1 MSKVLYRAISE
12 VRSNTESRTITG
24 YAIVFESWSRDL
36 GGFYEI
42 IRKGAIT
49 QELINRSDVIMNVN
63 HDNDKMV
70 ARSVNGEG
78 TLKLTLDD
86 IGLRFEFDAPPTP
99 LGEELLFNIRSG
111 NLFECSF
118 AFSLSGSE
126 TCERWTK
133 DENMLRREILEIDGI
148 YDCSIVT
155 VAAYGAT
162 SCHTRGLETEI
173 INTQDILRNMD
184 NKEKLNQLEEE
195 IKKLKA
201 EIEAEE
207 KPAEDPVEEPI
218 EEKEAP
224 GDCKKPDEEKIEEKE
239 APCDGKKP
247 DEEKIE
253 EKEASGGCNKPD
265 DPRKDEEDQEERNNL
280 NKNKNTSIRKME
292 KKFSLVKELRNAME
306 TGKSVNL
313 NEIAK
318 RAYTVT
324 DEGVD
329 VVETDIYDIL
339 EPLRAKNVLV
349 AAGAKFITNLQGN
362 VQVPVMSATQ
372 VGWKGETAAADDGS
386 GAFTSVTLSPKRLT
400 GKFPVSLELL
410 AQDTLGVENMIRQD
424 IVNAINEKLEATIL
438 GAGAGD
444 LNTPA
449 GLFHGYADTNV
460 IADFGDIADL
470 EAKVEEKN
478 VYGNCKYIVS
488 PKAKAKLRSTIK
500 GTAGVGMIMENG
512 AIDGTEALATSNVPA
527 GKMLYGD
534 FSNLVIGQW
543 DSVILDVVRDT
554 ESLANGCVTIVCNA
568 YFDAK
573 VAREGA
579 IVAANVQ

>member
-1 MSKVLYRAISE
+1 MIEYRSFRIEARE
-12 VRSNTESRTITG
+12 QGSRTVSG
-24 YAIVFESWSRDL
+24 YGSVFNSQSEDL
-36 GGFYEI
+36 GFIETI
-42 IRKGAIT
+42 DPNAIT
-49 QELINRSDVIMNVN
+49 EETIKRSDVFATLN
-63 HDNDKMV
+63 HDMDKIL
-70 ARSVNGEG
+70 ARCKYGSGSLE
-78 TLKLTLDD
+78 LKCDD
-86 IGLRFEFDAPPTP
+86 KGLYYRFDAPNTD
-99 LGEELLFNIRSG
+99 LGDELLEYLNRGEIDSS
-111 NLFECSF
+111 SF
-118 AFSLSGSE
+118 AF
-126 TCERWTK
+126 TVKR
-133 DENMLRREILEIDGI
+133 DEWKNGADGKHYRRILEIDQI
-148 YDCSIVT
+148 FDISPVFC
-155 VAAYGAT
+155 AAYPEAICQKRNKP
-162 SCHTRGLETEI
+162 SDYADKINKLEKR
-173 INTQDILRNMD
+173 DMD

-201 EIEAEE
+201 EMEAEE
-207 KPAEDPVEEPI
+207 KPAEEPVEEPM
-218 EEKEAP
+218 EGKEAP
-224 GDCKKPDEEKIEEKE
+224 IEDKKPDEEKIEEKE
-239 APCDGKKP
+239 A
-247 DEEKIE
+247 
-253 EKEASGGCNKPD
+253 AGCFDKPD
-265 DPRKDEEDQEERNNL
+265 DPKDEEDPEERNNL

-349 AAGAKFITNLQGN
+349 SAGAKFITNLQGN

-372 VGWKGETAAADDGS
+372 VGWKGEIAAADDGS
-386 GAFTSVTLSPKRLT
+386 GAFTNVTLTPKRLT

-512 AIDGTEALATSNVPA
+512 AIDGTEALATSNVPT

-554 ESLANGCVTIVCNA
+554 DSLANGCVTIVVNA

>member
-1 MSKVLYRAISE
+1 MIEYRSFRIEARE
-12 VRSNTESRTITG
+12 QGSRTVSG
-24 YAIVFESWSRDL
+24 YGSVFNSQSEDL
-36 GGFYEI
+36 GFIETI
-42 IRKGAIT
+42 DPNAIT
-49 QELINRSDVIMNVN
+49 DETIKRSDVFATLN
-63 HDNDKMV
+63 HDMDKIL
-70 ARSVNGEG
+70 ARCKYGSGSLE
-78 TLKLTLDD
+78 LKCDD
-86 IGLRFEFDAPPTP
+86 KGLYYRFDAPNTD
-99 LGEELLFNIRSG
+99 LGDELLEYLNRGEIDSS
-111 NLFECSF
+111 SF
-118 AFSLSGSE
+118 AF
-126 TCERWTK
+126 TVKR
-133 DENMLRREILEIDGI
+133 DEWKNGDDGKHYRRILEIDQI
-148 YDCSIVT
+148 FDISPVFC
-155 VAAYGAT
+155 AAYPEAICQKRNKP
-162 SCHTRGLETEI
+162 SDYADK
-173 INTQDILRNMD
+173 INTLEKRDMD

-201 EIEAEE
+201 EMEAEE
-207 KPAEDPVEEPI
+207 KPAEEPVEEPI
-218 EEKEAP
+218 EGKEAP
-224 GDCKKPDEEKIEEKE
+224 IEDKKPVEEPIDGKEAPIEDKKPDEEKIEEKE
-239 APCDGKKP
+239 APCGGDKP
-247 DEEKIE
+247 DE
-253 EKEASGGCNKPD
+253 KEP
-265 DPRKDEEDQEERNNL
+265 EERNNL

-372 VGWKGETAAADDGS
+372 VGWKGEIAAAADGS

-410 AQDTLGVENMIRQD
+410 AQDTIGVENMIRQD

-449 GLFHGYADTNV
+449 GLFNGYADANAIV
-460 IADFGDIADL
+460 DFGDIADL

-500 GTAGVGMIMENG
+500 GTANVGMIMENG

>member
-1 MSKVLYRAISE
+1 MIEYRSFRIE
-12 VRSNTESRTITG
+12 TREQGSRTVSG
-24 YAIVFESWSRDL
+24 YGSVFNSQSEDL
-36 GGFYEI
+36 GFIETI
-42 IRKGAIT
+42 DPNAIT
-49 QELINRSDVIMNVN
+49 EETIKRSDVFATLN
-63 HDNDKMV
+63 HDMDKIL
-70 ARSVNGEG
+70 ARCKYGSGSLE
-78 TLKLTLDD
+78 LKCDD
-86 IGLRFEFDAPPTP
+86 KGLYYRFDAPNTD
-99 LGEELLFNIRSG
+99 LGDELLEYLTRGEIDSS
-111 NLFECSF
+111 SF
-118 AFSLSGSE
+118 AF
-126 TCERWTK
+126 TVKR
-133 DENMLRREILEIDGI
+133 DEWKNGDDGKHYRRILEIDQI
-148 YDCSIVT
+148 FDISPVFC
-155 VAAYGAT
+155 AAYPEAICQKRNKP
-162 SCHTRGLETEI
+162 SDYADK
-173 INTQDILRNMD
+173 INTLEKRDMD

-201 EIEAEE
+201 EMEAEE
-207 KPAEDPVEEPI
+207 KPAEEPVEEPMEGKEAPGDYKKPDEEKI

-239 APCDGKKP
+239 A
-247 DEEKIE
+247 
-253 EKEASGGCNKPD
+253 AGGCDKPD
-265 DPRKDEEDQEERNNL
+265 DPIKDEEDPEERNNL

-372 VGWKGETAAADDGS
+372 VGWKGEIAAADDGS

-512 AIDGTEALATSNVPA
+512 AIDGTEALATSNVPT

-554 ESLANGCVTIVCNA
+554 DSLANGCVTIVVNA

>member
-1 MSKVLYRAISE
+1 MIEYRSFRIEARE
-12 VRSNTESRTITG
+12 NGSRTVSG
-24 YAIVFESWSRDL
+24 YGSVFNSQSEDL
-36 GGFYEI
+36 GFIETI
-42 IRKGAIT
+42 DPNAIT
-49 QELINRSDVIMNVN
+49 EETIKRSDVFATLN
-63 HDNDKMV
+63 HDMDKIL
-70 ARSVNGEG
+70 ARCKYGSGSLE
-78 TLKLTLDD
+78 LKCDD
-86 IGLRFEFDAPPTP
+86 KGLYYRFDAPNTD
-99 LGEELLFNIRSG
+99 LGDELLEYLNRGEIDSS
-111 NLFECSF
+111 SF
-118 AFSLSGSE
+118 AF
-126 TCERWTK
+126 TVKR
-133 DENMLRREILEIDGI
+133 DEWKNGDDGKHYRRILEIDQLFDI
-148 YDCSIVT
+148 SPVFCS
-155 VAAYGAT
+155 AYPEAICQKRNKP
-162 SCHTRGLETEI
+162 SDYADKINKLEKR
-173 INTQDILRNMD
+173 DMD

-201 EIEAEE
+201 EMEAEE
-207 KPAEDPVEEPI
+207 KPAEEPVEEPM
-218 EEKEAP
+218 EGKEAP
-224 GDCKKPDEEKIEEKE
+224 GDYKKPDEEKIEEKE
-239 APCDGKKP
+239 AAGVCD
-247 DEEKIE
+247 
-253 EKEASGGCNKPD
+253 KPD
-265 DPRKDEEDQEERNNL
+265 DPIKDEEDPEERNNL

-372 VGWKGETAAADDGS
+372 VGWKGEIAAADDGS
-386 GAFTSVTLSPKRLT
+386 GAFTNVTLTPKRLT

-512 AIDGTEALATSNVPA
+512 AIDGTEALATSNVPT

>member
-12 VRSNTESRTITG
+12 LRSNTESRTITG

-86 IGLRFEFDAPPTP
+86 TGLRFEFDAPPTP

-133 DENMLRREILEIDGI
+133 DENMLRREILEIGGI

-195 IKKLKA
+195 IKKLRA
-201 EIEAEE
+201 EMEAEEE
-207 KPAEDPVEEPI
+207 KPAEEPVEEPTEEI
-218 EEKEAP
+218 PAEEEVKEEPVEEKPEEVEEKEETP
-224 GDCKKPDEEKIEEKE
+224 EEEEL
-239 APCDGKKP
+239 P
-247 DEEKIE
+247 EE
-253 EKEASGGCNKPD
+253 
-265 DPRKDEEDQEERNNL
+265 EERNKSNI
-280 NKNKNTSIRKME
+280 NTSTSRKME
-292 KKFSLVKELRNAME
+292 KRFSLVKEIRNAMDKG
-306 TGKSVNL
+306 TQINL
-313 NEIAK
+313 AELNK
-318 RAYTVT
+318 RAYTVA
-324 DEGVD
+324 DNGEA
-329 VVETDIYDIL
+329 VVETDIFDIMKPLYD
-339 EPLRAKNVLV
+339 RNVLV
-349 AAGAKFITNLQGN
+349 NAGAKYMTGLVGD
-362 VQVPVMSATQ
+362 VQVPVMTGVAAT
-372 VGWKGETAAADDGS
+372 WEGETAETAEKNGS
-386 GAFTSVTLSPKRLT
+386 FAQVKLSPKRLSVRV
-400 GKFPVSLELL
+400 PVSLQLL
-410 AQDTLGVENMIRQD
+410 NQDGVGVENAIRED
-424 IVNAINEKLEATIL
+424 IINAVNQKLEATIL

-444 LNTPA
+444 ANQPA
-449 GLFHGYADTNV
+449 GLFNGASKNA

-470 EAKVEEKN
+470 EATVEAAKID
-478 VYGNCKYIVS
+478 GNCKYIVS
-488 PKAKAKLRSTIK
+488 PKAKAALRATIK
-500 GTAGVGMIMENG
+500 GTNATGMVFENN
-512 AIDGTEALATSNVPA
+512 AIDGVEALSTGHVAA
-527 GKMLYGD
+527 GDLVYGD
-534 FSNLVIGQW
+534 FSQLLIGAW
-543 DSVILDVVRDT
+543 GDVTLDVVRD
-554 ESLANGCVTIVCNA
+554 SAYLSKGQVCIIVNA

-573 VAREGA
+573 PARKEAFAFGTVNA
-579 IVAANVQ
+579 

>member
-1 MSKVLYRAISE
+1 MIEYRSFRIEARESG
-12 VRSNTESRTITG
+12 SRTVSG
-24 YAIVFESWSRDL
+24 YGSVFNSQSEDL
-36 GGFYEI
+36 GFIETI
-42 IRKGAIT
+42 DPNAIT
-49 QELINRSDVIMNVN
+49 DETIKRSDVFATLN
-63 HDNDKMV
+63 HDMDKIL
-70 ARSVNGEG
+70 ARCKYGSGSLE
-78 TLKLTLDD
+78 LKCDD
-86 IGLRFEFDAPPTP
+86 KGLYYRFDAPNTD
-99 LGEELLFNIRSG
+99 LGDELLEYLNRGEIDSS
-111 NLFECSF
+111 SF
-118 AFSLSGSE
+118 AF
-126 TCERWTK
+126 TVKR
-133 DENMLRREILEIDGI
+133 DEWKNGDDGKHYRRILEIDQI
-148 YDCSIVT
+148 FDVSPVFCP
-155 VAAYGAT
+155 AYLEA
-162 SCHTRGLETEI
+162 SCQKRNKPSDYADKINKLEKR
-173 INTQDILRNMD
+173 DMD

-201 EIEAEE
+201 EMEAEE
-207 KPAEDPVEEPI
+207 KPAEDPVEEPMEGKEAPSDYKKPDEEKI

-239 APCDGKKP
+239 AP
-247 DEEKIE
+247 
-253 EKEASGGCNKPD
+253 GCYDKPD
-265 DPRKDEEDQEERNNL
+265 DPRKDEEDPEERNNL

-372 VGWKGETAAADDGS
+372 VGWKGEIAAADDGS

-449 GLFHGYADTNV
+449 GLFNGYADTNV

-512 AIDGTEALATSNVPA
+512 AIDGTEALATSNVPT

-554 ESLANGCVTIVCNA
+554 DSLANGCVTIVVNA

>member
-1 MSKVLYRAISE
+1 MIEYRSFRIEARESG
-12 VRSNTESRTITG
+12 SRTVSG
-24 YAIVFESWSRDL
+24 YGSVFNSQSEDL
-36 GGFYEI
+36 GFIETI
-42 IRKGAIT
+42 DPNAIT
-49 QELINRSDVIMNVN
+49 EETIKRSDVFATLN
-63 HDNDKMV
+63 HDMDKIL
-70 ARSVNGEG
+70 ARCKYGSGSLE
-78 TLKLTLDD
+78 LKCDD
-86 IGLRFEFDAPPTP
+86 KGLYYRFDAPNTD
-99 LGEELLFNIRSG
+99 LGDELLEYLNRGEIDSS
-111 NLFECSF
+111 SF
-118 AFSLSGSE
+118 AF
-126 TCERWTK
+126 TVKR
-133 DENMLRREILEIDGI
+133 DEWKNGDDGKHYRRILEIDQI
-148 YDCSIVT
+148 FDISPVFCP
-155 VAAYGAT
+155 AYPEAICQKRNKP
-162 SCHTRGLETEI
+162 SDYADK
-173 INTQDILRNMD
+173 INTLEKRDMD

-201 EIEAEE
+201 EMEAEE

-224 GDCKKPDEEKIEEKE
+224 IEDKKPDEEKIEEKE
-239 APCDGKKP
+239 APIEDKKP
-247 DEEKIE
+247 DEEQIE
-253 EKEASGGCNKPD
+253 EKEAPCGGDKPD
-265 DPRKDEEDQEERNNL
+265 EKEPEERNNL

-449 GLFHGYADTNV
+449 GLFKGYADTTV

-470 EAKVEEKN
+470 EATVEEKN

-500 GTAGVGMIMENG
+500 GTAGVGMILENG

-554 ESLANGCVTIVCNA
+554 ESLANGCVTIVVNC

-579 IVAANVQ
+579 IVPANVQ

>member
-1 MSKVLYRAISE
+1 MIEYRSFRIEARESG
-12 VRSNTESRTITG
+12 SRTVSG
-24 YAIVFESWSRDL
+24 YGSVFNSQSEDL
-36 GGFYEI
+36 GFIETI
-42 IRKGAIT
+42 DPNAIT
-49 QELINRSDVIMNVN
+49 EETIKRSDVFATLN
-63 HDNDKMV
+63 HDMDKIL
-70 ARSVNGEG
+70 ARCKYGSGSLE
-78 TLKLTLDD
+78 LKCDD
-86 IGLRFEFDAPPTP
+86 KGLYYRFDAPNTD
-99 LGEELLFNIRSG
+99 LGDELLEYLNRGEIDSS
-111 NLFECSF
+111 SF
-118 AFSLSGSE
+118 AFTVKRDE
-126 TCERWTK
+126 WTNGDDGK
-133 DENMLRREILEIDGI
+133 HYRRILEIDQVFDI
-148 YDCSIVT
+148 SPVFC
-155 VAAYGAT
+155 AAYPEAICQKRNKP
-162 SCHTRGLETEI
+162 SDYADKINKLEKR
-173 INTQDILRNMD
+173 DMD

-201 EIEAEE
+201 EMEAEE
-207 KPAEDPVEEPI
+207 KPAEEPVEEPM
-218 EEKEAP
+218 EGKEAP
-224 GDCKKPDEEKIEEKE
+224 GDYK
-239 APCDGKKP
+239 
-247 DEEKIE
+247 
-253 EKEASGGCNKPD
+253 KPD
-265 DPRKDEEDQEERNNL
+265 DPTKDDEEPEERNNL

-478 VYGNCKYIVS
+478 AYGNCKYIVS

-512 AIDGTEALATSNVPA
+512 AIDGTEALATSNVPT

-579 IVAANVQ
+579 IVAASVQ

>member
-1 MSKVLYRAISE
+1 MIEYRSFRIEARE
-12 VRSNTESRTITG
+12 NGSRTVSG
-24 YAIVFESWSRDL
+24 YGSVFNSQSEDL
-36 GGFYEI
+36 GFIETI
-42 IRKGAIT
+42 DPNAIT
-49 QELINRSDVIMNVN
+49 EETIKRSDVFATLN
-63 HDNDKMV
+63 HDMDKIL
-70 ARSVNGEG
+70 ARCKYGSGSLE
-78 TLKLTLDD
+78 LKCDD
-86 IGLRFEFDAPPTP
+86 KGLYYRFDAPNTD
-99 LGEELLFNIRSG
+99 LGDELLEHLNRGEIDSS
-111 NLFECSF
+111 SF
-118 AFSLSGSE
+118 AF
-126 TCERWTK
+126 TVKR
-133 DENMLRREILEIDGI
+133 DEWSKGDDGKHYRRILEIDQLFDVSPV
-148 YDCSIVT
+148 YCS
-155 VAAYGAT
+155 AYPEAICQKRNKP
-162 SCHTRGLETEI
+162 SDYADKINKLEKR
-173 INTQDILRNMD
+173 DMD

-201 EIEAEE
+201 EMEAEE
-207 KPAEDPVEEPI
+207 KPAEEPVEDQMEGKEAQGDYKKPDEEKI

-224 GDCKKPDEEKIEEKE
+224 GECKKPDEEKIEEKE
-239 APCDGKKP
+239 AP
-247 DEEKIE
+247 
-253 EKEASGGCNKPD
+253 GCYDKPD
-265 DPRKDEEDQEERNNL
+265 DPRKDEEDPEERNNQ

-372 VGWKGETAAADDGS
+372 VGWKGEIAAADDGS
-386 GAFTSVTLSPKRLT
+386 GAFTNVTLTPKRLT

-449 GLFHGYADTNV
+449 GLFNGYADTNV

-554 ESLANGCVTIVCNA
+554 DSLANGCVTIVVNA

>member
-1 MSKVLYRAISE
+1 MIEYRSFRIEARE
-12 VRSNTESRTITG
+12 NGSRTVSG
-24 YAIVFESWSRDL
+24 YGSVFNSQSEDL
-36 GGFYEI
+36 GFIETI
-42 IRKGAIT
+42 DPNAIT
-49 QELINRSDVIMNVN
+49 DETIKRSDVFATLN
-63 HDNDKMV
+63 HDMDKIL
-70 ARSVNGEG
+70 ARCKYGSGSLE
-78 TLKLTLDD
+78 LKCDD
-86 IGLRFEFDAPPTP
+86 KGLYYRFDAPNTD
-99 LGEELLFNIRSG
+99 LGDELLEYLNRGEIDSS
-111 NLFECSF
+111 SF
-118 AFSLSGSE
+118 AFTVKRDE
-126 TCERWTK
+126 WTK
-133 DENMLRREILEIDGI
+133 GDDGKTHRRILEIDQVFDI
-148 YDCSIVT
+148 SPVFC
-155 VAAYGAT
+155 AAYPEAICQKRNKP
-162 SCHTRGLETEI
+162 SDYADKINKLEKR
-173 INTQDILRNMD
+173 DMD

-201 EIEAEE
+201 EMEAEE
-207 KPAEDPVEEPI
+207 KPAEEPVEEPMEGKEAPGDYKKPDEEKI

-239 APCDGKKP
+239 AP
-247 DEEKIE
+247 
-253 EKEASGGCNKPD
+253 GCYDKPD
-265 DPRKDEEDQEERNNL
+265 DPRKDEEDPEERNNL

-372 VGWKGETAAADDGS
+372 VGWKGEIAAADDGS
-386 GAFTSVTLSPKRLT
+386 GAFTNVTLTPKRLT

-554 ESLANGCVTIVCNA
+554 ESLANGCVTIVVNA

>member
-1 MSKVLYRAISE
+1 MIEYRSFRIEARE
-12 VRSNTESRTITG
+12 NGSRTVSG
-24 YAIVFESWSRDL
+24 YGSVFNSQSEDL
-36 GGFYEI
+36 GFIETI
-42 IRKGAIT
+42 DPNAIT
-49 QELINRSDVIMNVN
+49 DETIKRSDVFATLN
-63 HDNDKMV
+63 HDMDKIL
-70 ARSVNGEG
+70 ARCKYGSGSLE
-78 TLKLTLDD
+78 LKCDD
-86 IGLRFEFDAPPTP
+86 KGLYYRFDAPNTD
-99 LGEELLFNIRSG
+99 LGDELLEYLNRGEIDSS
-111 NLFECSF
+111 SF
-118 AFSLSGSE
+118 AFTVKRDE
-126 TCERWTK
+126 WTK
-133 DENMLRREILEIDGI
+133 GDDGKTYRRILEIDQVFDI
-148 YDCSIVT
+148 SPVFCP
-155 VAAYGAT
+155 AYPEAICQKRNKP
-162 SCHTRGLETEI
+162 SDYADKINKLEKR
-173 INTQDILRNMD
+173 DMD

-201 EIEAEE
+201 EMEAEE
-207 KPAEDPVEEPI
+207 KPAEEPVEEPMEGKEAPGDYKKPDEEKI

-224 GDCKKPDEEKIEEKE
+224 GECKKPDEEKIEEKE
-239 APCDGKKP
+239 AP
-247 DEEKIE
+247 
-253 EKEASGGCNKPD
+253 GCYDKPD
-265 DPRKDEEDQEERNNL
+265 DPRKDEEDPEERNNL

-372 VGWKGETAAADDGS
+372 VGWKGEIAAADDGS

>member
-1 MSKVLYRAISE
+1 MIEYRSFRIEARE
-12 VRSNTESRTITG
+12 QGSRTVSG
-24 YAIVFESWSRDL
+24 YGSVFNSQSEDL
-36 GGFYEI
+36 GFIETI
-42 IRKGAIT
+42 DPNAIT
-49 QELINRSDVIMNVN
+49 EETIKRSDVFATLN
-63 HDNDKMV
+63 HDMDKIL
-70 ARSVNGEG
+70 ARCKYGSGSLE
-78 TLKLTLDD
+78 LKCDD
-86 IGLRFEFDAPPTP
+86 KGLYYRFDAPNTD
-99 LGEELLFNIRSG
+99 LGDELLEYLNRGEIDSS
-111 NLFECSF
+111 SF
-118 AFSLSGSE
+118 AF
-126 TCERWTK
+126 TVKR
-133 DENMLRREILEIDGI
+133 DEWKNGDDGKHYRRILEIDQI
-148 YDCSIVT
+148 FDISPVFCS
-155 VAAYGAT
+155 AYPEAICQKRNKP
-162 SCHTRGLETEI
+162 SDYADK
-173 INTQDILRNMD
+173 INTLEKRDMD

-201 EIEAEE
+201 EMEAEE
-207 KPAEDPVEEPI
+207 KPAEDPVEEPM
-218 EEKEAP
+218 EGKEAP
-224 GDCKKPDEEKIEEKE
+224 GDYKKPVEEPMEGKEAPGDYNKPDEEKIQEKE
-239 APCDGKKP
+239 A
-247 DEEKIE
+247 
-253 EKEASGGCNKPD
+253 AGGCDKPD
-265 DPRKDEEDQEERNNL
+265 DPKDEEDPEERNNL

-372 VGWKGETAAADDGS
+372 VGWKGEIAAADDGS

-512 AIDGTEALATSNVPA
+512 AIDGTEALATSNVPT

>member
-1 MSKVLYRAISE
+1 MIEYRSFRIEARE
-12 VRSNTESRTITG
+12 NGSRTVSG
-24 YAIVFESWSRDL
+24 YGSVFNSQSEDL
-36 GGFYEI
+36 GFIETI
-42 IRKGAIT
+42 DPNAIT
-49 QELINRSDVIMNVN
+49 EETIKRSDVFATLN
-63 HDNDKMV
+63 HDMDKIL
-70 ARSVNGEG
+70 ARCKYGSGSLE
-78 TLKLTLDD
+78 LKCDD
-86 IGLRFEFDAPPTP
+86 KGLYYRFDAPNTD
-99 LGEELLFNIRSG
+99 LGDELLEYLNRGEIDSS
-111 NLFECSF
+111 SF
-118 AFSLSGSE
+118 AF
-126 TCERWTK
+126 TVKR
-133 DENMLRREILEIDGI
+133 DEWKNGDDGKHYRRILEIDQI
-148 YDCSIVT
+148 FDISPVFCP
-155 VAAYGAT
+155 AYPEAICQKRNKP
-162 SCHTRGLETEI
+162 SDYADK
-173 INTQDILRNMD
+173 INTLEKRDMD

-201 EIEAEE
+201 DMEAEE

-224 GDCKKPDEEKIEEKE
+224 GECKKPDEEKIEEKE
-239 APCDGKKP
+239 APCGGDKP
-247 DEEKIE
+247 DE
-253 EKEASGGCNKPD
+253 D
-265 DPRKDEEDQEERNNL
+265 DPEERNNL

-449 GLFHGYADTNV
+449 GLFNGYADTNV

-512 AIDGTEALATSNVPA
+512 AIDGTEALATSNVPT

>member
-1 MSKVLYRAISE
+1 MIEYRSFRIEARE
-12 VRSNTESRTITG
+12 QGSRTVSG
-24 YAIVFESWSRDL
+24 YGSVFNSQSEDL
-36 GGFYEI
+36 GFIETI
-42 IRKGAIT
+42 DPNAIT
-49 QELINRSDVIMNVN
+49 DETIKRSDVFATLN
-63 HDNDKMV
+63 HDMDKIL
-70 ARSVNGEG
+70 ARCKYGSGSLE
-78 TLKLTLDD
+78 LKCDD
-86 IGLRFEFDAPPTP
+86 KGLYYRFDAPNTD
-99 LGEELLFNIRSG
+99 LGDELLEYLNRGEIDSS
-111 NLFECSF
+111 SF
-118 AFSLSGSE
+118 AF
-126 TCERWTK
+126 TVKR
-133 DENMLRREILEIDGI
+133 DEWKNGDDGKHYRRILEIDQI
-148 YDCSIVT
+148 FDISPVFC
-155 VAAYGAT
+155 AAYPEAICQKRNKP
-162 SCHTRGLETEI
+162 SDYADK
-173 INTQDILRNMD
+173 INTLEKRDMD

-201 EIEAEE
+201 EMEAEE
-207 KPAEDPVEEPI
+207 KPAEEPVEEPI
-218 EEKEAP
+218 EGKEAP
-224 GDCKKPDEEKIEEKE
+224 IEDKKPVEEPIEGKEAPIEDKKPDEEKIEEKE
-239 APCDGKKP
+239 APCGGDKP
-247 DEEKIE
+247 DE
-253 EKEASGGCNKPD
+253 KEP
-265 DPRKDEEDQEERNNL
+265 EERNNL

-372 VGWKGETAAADDGS
+372 VGWKGEIAAAADGS

-444 LNTPA
+444 TNTPA
-449 GLFHGYADTNV
+449 GLFNGYADTNV

-500 GTAGVGMIMENG
+500 GTANVGMIMENG

-554 ESLANGCVTIVCNA
+554 ESLANGCVTIVVNA

-579 IVAANVQ
+579 IVAAHV

>member
-1 MSKVLYRAISE
+1 MIEYRSFRIEARESG
-12 VRSNTESRTITG
+12 SRTVSG
-24 YAIVFESWSRDL
+24 YGSVFNSQSEDL
-36 GGFYEI
+36 GFIETI
-42 IRKGAIT
+42 DPNAIT
-49 QELINRSDVIMNVN
+49 EETIKRSDVFATLN
-63 HDNDKMV
+63 HDMDKIL
-70 ARSVNGEG
+70 ARCKYGSGSLE
-78 TLKLTLDD
+78 LKCDD
-86 IGLRFEFDAPPTP
+86 KGLYYRFDAPNTD
-99 LGEELLFNIRSG
+99 LGDELLEYLNRGEIDSS
-111 NLFECSF
+111 SF
-118 AFSLSGSE
+118 AFTVKRDE
-126 TCERWTK
+126 WTTGDDGK
-133 DENMLRREILEIDGI
+133 TYRRILEIDQVFDI
-148 YDCSIVT
+148 SPVFC
-155 VAAYGAT
+155 AAYPEAICQKRNKP
-162 SCHTRGLETEI
+162 SDYADK
-173 INTQDILRNMD
+173 INTLEKRDMD

-201 EIEAEE
+201 EMEAEE
-207 KPAEDPVEEPI
+207 KPAEEPVEEPMEGKETPGDYKKPDEEKI

-239 APCDGKKP
+239 A
-247 DEEKIE
+247 
-253 EKEASGGCNKPD
+253 AGGCDKPD
-265 DPRKDEEDQEERNNL
+265 DPKDEEDPEERNNL

-372 VGWKGETAAADDGS
+372 VGWKGEIAAADDGS

-449 GLFHGYADTNV
+449 GLFHGYADTNA
-460 IADFGDIADL
+460 IADFGDIAEL

-512 AIDGTEALATSNVPA
+512 AVDGTEALATSNVPT

-579 IVAANVQ
+579 IVAANV

>member
-1 MSKVLYRAISE
+1 MIEYRSFRIE
-12 VRSNTESRTITG
+12 TREQGSRTVSG
-24 YAIVFESWSRDL
+24 YGSVFNSQSEDL
-36 GGFYEI
+36 GFIETI
-42 IRKGAIT
+42 DPNAIT
-49 QELINRSDVIMNVN
+49 EETIKRSDVFATLN
-63 HDNDKMV
+63 HDMDKIL
-70 ARSVNGEG
+70 ARCKYGSGSLE
-78 TLKLTLDD
+78 LKCDD
-86 IGLRFEFDAPPTP
+86 KGLYYRFDAPNTD
-99 LGEELLFNIRSG
+99 LGDELLEYLTRGEIDSS
-111 NLFECSF
+111 SF
-118 AFSLSGSE
+118 AF
-126 TCERWTK
+126 TVKR
-133 DENMLRREILEIDGI
+133 DEWKNGDDGKHYRRILEIDQI
-148 YDCSIVT
+148 FDISPVFC
-155 VAAYGAT
+155 AAYPEAICQKRNKP
-162 SCHTRGLETEI
+162 SDYADK
-173 INTQDILRNMD
+173 INTLEKRDMD

-201 EIEAEE
+201 EMEAEE
-207 KPAEDPVEEPI
+207 KPAEEPVEEPM
-218 EEKEAP
+218 EGKEAP
-224 GDCKKPDEEKIEEKE
+224 GDYKKPDEEKIEEKE
-239 APCDGKKP
+239 A
-247 DEEKIE
+247 
-253 EKEASGGCNKPD
+253 AGGCDKPD
-265 DPRKDEEDQEERNNL
+265 DPIKDEEDPEERNNL

-362 VQVPVMSATQ
+362 VQVPVMSATK

-444 LNTPA
+444 LNTPT

-512 AIDGTEALATSNVPA
+512 AIDGTEALATSNVPT

-554 ESLANGCVTIVCNA
+554 DSLANGCVTIVVNA

>member
-1 MSKVLYRAISE
+1 MIEYRSFRIEARE
-12 VRSNTESRTITG
+12 QGSRTVSG
-24 YAIVFESWSRDL
+24 YGSVFNSQSEDL
-36 GGFYEI
+36 GFIETI
-42 IRKGAIT
+42 DPNAIT
-49 QELINRSDVIMNVN
+49 DETIKRSDVFATLN
-63 HDNDKMV
+63 HDMDKIL
-70 ARSVNGEG
+70 ARCKYGSGSLE
-78 TLKLTLDD
+78 LKCDD
-86 IGLRFEFDAPPTP
+86 KGLYYRFDAPNTD
-99 LGEELLFNIRSG
+99 LGDELLEYLNRGEIDSS
-111 NLFECSF
+111 SF
-118 AFSLSGSE
+118 AF
-126 TCERWTK
+126 TVKR
-133 DENMLRREILEIDGI
+133 DEWKNGDDGKHYRRILEIDQI
-148 YDCSIVT
+148 FDISPVFCS
-155 VAAYGAT
+155 AYPEAICQKRNKP
-162 SCHTRGLETEI
+162 SDYADK
-173 INTQDILRNMD
+173 INTLEKRDMD

-201 EIEAEE
+201 EMEAEE
-207 KPAEDPVEEPI
+207 KPAEEPVEEPI
-218 EEKEAP
+218 EGKEAP
-224 GDCKKPDEEKIEEKE
+224 IEDKKPVEEPIEGKEAPIEDKKPDEEKIEEKE
-239 APCDGKKP
+239 APCGGDKP
-247 DEEKIE
+247 DE
-253 EKEASGGCNKPD
+253 KEP
-265 DPRKDEEDQEERNNL
+265 EERNNL

-449 GLFHGYADTNV
+449 GLFNGYADANAIV
-460 IADFGDIADL
+460 DFGDIADL

-500 GTAGVGMIMENG
+500 GTANVGMIMENG

-554 ESLANGCVTIVCNA
+554 ESLANGCVTIVVNA

-579 IVAANVQ
+579 IVAAHV

>member
-1 MSKVLYRAISE
+1 MSKILYRAISE

-201 EIEAEE
+201 EMEAEE
-207 KPAEDPVEEPI
+207 KPAEEPVEEPM
-218 EEKEAP
+218 EGKEVP
-224 GDCKKPDEEKIEEKE
+224 GDYKKPDEEKIEEKE
-239 APCDGKKP
+239 APGECKKP
-247 DEEKIE
+247 DEEPIE
-253 EKEASGGCNKPD
+253 EKEAPCGGDKPD
-265 DPRKDEEDQEERNNL
+265 EDDPEERNNL

-349 AAGAKFITNLQGN
+349 SAGAKFITNLQGN

-512 AIDGTEALATSNVPA
+512 AIDGTEALATSNVAA

>member
-1 MSKVLYRAISE
+1 MIEYRSFRIEARESG
-12 VRSNTESRTITG
+12 SRTVSG
-24 YAIVFESWSRDL
+24 YGSVFNSQSEDL
-36 GGFYEI
+36 GFIETI
-42 IRKGAIT
+42 DPNAIT
-49 QELINRSDVIMNVN
+49 DETIKRSDVFATLN
-63 HDNDKMV
+63 HDMDKIL
-70 ARSVNGEG
+70 ARCKYGSGSLE
-78 TLKLTLDD
+78 LKCDD
-86 IGLRFEFDAPPTP
+86 KGLYYRFDAPNTD
-99 LGEELLFNIRSG
+99 LGDELLEYLNRGEIDSS
-111 NLFECSF
+111 SF
-118 AFSLSGSE
+118 AFTVKRDE
-126 TCERWTK
+126 WTK
-133 DENMLRREILEIDGI
+133 GNDGKTYRRILEIDQVFDI
-148 YDCSIVT
+148 SPVFC
-155 VAAYGAT
+155 AAYPEAICQKRNKP
-162 SCHTRGLETEI
+162 SDYVDK
-173 INTQDILRNMD
+173 INTLEKRDMD

-201 EIEAEE
+201 EMEAEE
-207 KPAEDPVEEPI
+207 KPAEDPVEEPMEGKEAPGDYKEPDEEKI
-218 EEKEAP
+218 EEKEDP

-239 APCDGKKP
+239 AP
-247 DEEKIE
+247 
-253 EKEASGGCNKPD
+253 GCYDKPD
-265 DPRKDEEDQEERNNL
+265 DPRKDEEDPEERNNL

-410 AQDTLGVENMIRQD
+410 AQDTIGVENMIRQD

-449 GLFHGYADTNV
+449 GLFKGYADTNV

-554 ESLANGCVTIVCNA
+554 ESLANGCVTIVVNA

>member
-1 MSKVLYRAISE
+1 MIEYRSFRIEARE
-12 VRSNTESRTITG
+12 QGSRTVSG
-24 YAIVFESWSRDL
+24 YGSVFNSQSEDL
-36 GGFYEI
+36 GFIETI
-42 IRKGAIT
+42 DPNAIT
-49 QELINRSDVIMNVN
+49 EETIKRSDVFATLN
-63 HDNDKMV
+63 HDMDKIL
-70 ARSVNGEG
+70 ARCKYGSGSLE
-78 TLKLTLDD
+78 LKCDD
-86 IGLRFEFDAPPTP
+86 KGLYYRFDAPNTD
-99 LGEELLFNIRSG
+99 LGDELLEYLNRGEIDSS
-111 NLFECSF
+111 SF
-118 AFSLSGSE
+118 AF
-126 TCERWTK
+126 TVKR
-133 DENMLRREILEIDGI
+133 DEWKNGDDGKHYRRILEIDQI
-148 YDCSIVT
+148 FDISPVFCS
-155 VAAYGAT
+155 AYPEAICQKRNKP
-162 SCHTRGLETEI
+162 SDYADK
-173 INTQDILRNMD
+173 INTLEKRDMD

-201 EIEAEE
+201 EMEAEE
-207 KPAEDPVEEPI
+207 KPAEEPVEEPMEGKEAPGDYKKPDEEPIEGKEAPIEDKKPDEEPI
-218 EEKEAP
+218 EEKEA
-224 GDCKKPDEEKIEEKE
+224 
-239 APCDGKKP
+239 A
-247 DEEKIE
+247 
-253 EKEASGGCNKPD
+253 GGCDKPD
-265 DPRKDEEDQEERNNL
+265 DPKDEEDPEERNNL

-386 GAFTSVTLSPKRLT
+386 GAFTNVTLSPKRLT

-512 AIDGTEALATSNVPA
+512 AIDGTEALATSNVPT

>member
-12 VRSNTESRTITG
+12 LRSNTESRTITG

-86 IGLRFEFDAPPTP
+86 TGLRFEFEAPPTP

-118 AFSLSGSE
+118 AFSLSGSD

-133 DENMLRREILEIDGI
+133 DENMLRREILEIGGI

-195 IKKLKA
+195 IKKLRA
-201 EIEAEE
+201 EMEAEEE
-207 KPAEDPVEEPI
+207 KPAEEPVEEPTKEEAPVEEEKPAEEPI
-218 EEKEAP
+218 EEKEEPA
-224 GDCKKPDEEKIEEKE
+224 DEEKPAEEL
-239 APCDGKKP
+239 P
-247 DEEKIE
+247 EE
-253 EKEASGGCNKPD
+253 
-265 DPRKDEEDQEERNNL
+265 EERNKTNIS
-280 NKNKNTSIRKME
+280 NIRKME
-292 KKFSLVKELRNAME
+292 TKFSLVKEIRKAME
-306 TGKSVNL
+306 TGKSIEL
-313 NEIAK
+313 AEIAK

-329 VVETDIYDIL
+329 VVQTDIFDIMTPLYD
-339 EPLRAKNVLV
+339 KNVLV
-349 AAGAKFITNLQGN
+349 AAGAKYMTGLVGD
-362 VQVPVMSATQ
+362 VQIPVMEGVAAT
-372 VGWKGETAAADDGS
+372 WEDENAETAEKNGS
-386 GAFTSVTLSPKRLT
+386 FTNVKLSPKRLT
-400 GKFPVSLELL
+400 VRVPVSLQLL
-410 AQDTLGVENMIRQD
+410 AQDGIGVENAIRND
-424 IVNAINEKLEATIL
+424 IIEAVNQKLEKSILGADDTGRVANLAALAGKTEVASFNDLTELEAT
-438 GAGAGD
+438 
-444 LNTPA
+444 
-449 GLFHGYADTNV
+449 
-460 IADFGDIADL
+460 
-470 EAKVEEKN
+470 VEENKIT
-478 VYGNCKYIVS
+478 GDCKYIVS
-488 PKAKAKLRSTIK
+488 PKAKARLRGMIK
-500 GTAGVGMIMENG
+500 GTNNTGMIFENN
-512 AIDGTEALATSNVPA
+512 AIDGTPALTTGHVAPHTFF
-527 GKMLYGD
+527 YGD
-534 FSNLVIGQW
+534 WSNLVIGAW
-543 DSVILDVVRDT
+543 DNVQLDVVRDS
-554 ESLANGCVTIVCNA
+554 EYLSKGQVCIIVNA
-568 YFDAK
+568 YFDAQ
-573 VAREGA
+573 VARKEAFAGA
-579 IVAANVQ
+579 QIA

>member
-1 MSKVLYRAISE
+1 MIEYRSFRIEARE
-12 VRSNTESRTITG
+12 QGSRTVSG
-24 YAIVFESWSRDL
+24 YGSVFNSQSEDL
-36 GGFYEI
+36 GFIETI
-42 IRKGAIT
+42 DPNAIT
-49 QELINRSDVIMNVN
+49 DETIKRSDVFATLN
-63 HDNDKMV
+63 HDMDKIL
-70 ARSVNGEG
+70 ARCKYGSGSLE
-78 TLKLTLDD
+78 LKCDD
-86 IGLRFEFDAPPTP
+86 KGLYYRFDAPNTD
-99 LGEELLFNIRSG
+99 LGDELLEYLNRGEIDSS
-111 NLFECSF
+111 SF
-118 AFSLSGSE
+118 AFTVKRDE
-126 TCERWTK
+126 WTK
-133 DENMLRREILEIDGI
+133 GDDGKTYRRILEIDQVFDI
-148 YDCSIVT
+148 SPVFCP
-155 VAAYGAT
+155 AYPEAICQKRNKP
-162 SCHTRGLETEI
+162 SDYADKINKLEKR
-173 INTQDILRNMD
+173 DMD

-201 EIEAEE
+201 DMEAEE
-207 KPAEDPVEEPI
+207 KPAEDPVEEPMEGKEAPVEDKKPVEEPIEGKEDPIEDKKPDEEPI

-224 GDCKKPDEEKIEEKE
+224 GCY
-239 APCDGKKP
+239 
-247 DEEKIE
+247 
-253 EKEASGGCNKPD
+253 NKPD
-265 DPRKDEEDQEERNNL
+265 DPRKDEEDPEERNNQ

-372 VGWKGETAAADDGS
+372 VGWKGEIAAADDGS
-386 GAFTSVTLSPKRLT
+386 GAFTNVTLSPKRLT

-410 AQDTLGVENMIRQD
+410 AQDTIGVENMIRQD

-512 AIDGTEALATSNVPA
+512 AIDGTEALATSNVPT

>member
-1 MSKVLYRAISE
+1 MIEYRSFRIEARE
-12 VRSNTESRTITG
+12 QGSRTVSG
-24 YAIVFESWSRDL
+24 YGSVFNSQSEDL
-36 GGFYEI
+36 GFIETI
-42 IRKGAIT
+42 DPNAIT
-49 QELINRSDVIMNVN
+49 DETIKRSDVFATLN
-63 HDNDKMV
+63 HDMDKIL
-70 ARSVNGEG
+70 ARCKYGSGSLE
-78 TLKLTLDD
+78 LKCDD
-86 IGLRFEFDAPPTP
+86 KGLYYRFDAPNTD
-99 LGEELLFNIRSG
+99 LGDELLEYLNRGEIDSS
-111 NLFECSF
+111 SF
-118 AFSLSGSE
+118 AF
-126 TCERWTK
+126 TVKR
-133 DENMLRREILEIDGI
+133 DEWKNGDDGKHYRRILEIDQI
-148 YDCSIVT
+148 FDISPVFC
-155 VAAYGAT
+155 AAYPEAICQKRNKP
-162 SCHTRGLETEI
+162 SDYVDK
-173 INTQDILRNMD
+173 INTLEKRDMD

-201 EIEAEE
+201 EMEAEE
-207 KPAEDPVEEPI
+207 KPAEEPVEEPI
-218 EEKEAP
+218 EGKEAP
-224 GDCKKPDEEKIEEKE
+224 IEDNKPVEEPIDGKEAPIEDKKPDEEKIEEKE
-239 APCDGKKP
+239 APCGGDKP
-247 DEEKIE
+247 DE
-253 EKEASGGCNKPD
+253 KEP
-265 DPRKDEEDQEERNNL
+265 EERNNL

-372 VGWKGETAAADDGS
+372 VGWKGEIAPADDGS

-449 GLFHGYADTNV
+449 GLFNGYADANAIV
-460 IADFGDIADL
+460 DFGDIADL

-500 GTAGVGMIMENG
+500 GTANVGMIMENG

-554 ESLANGCVTIVCNA
+554 DSLANGCVTIVVNA

-579 IVAANVQ
+579 IVAAHV

>member
-12 VRSNTESRTITG
+12 LRSNTESRTITG

-86 IGLRFEFDAPPTP
+86 IGLRFEFDAPPTS

-184 NKEKLNQLEEE
+184 NKEKINQLEEE
-195 IKKLKA
+195 IKKLRA

-207 KPAEDPVEEPI
+207 KPAEDPVEGLIEEKEAPVEDKKPDEEPI

-224 GDCKKPDEEKIEEKE
+224 CGGDKPDEEE
-239 APCDGKKP
+239 P
-247 DEEKIE
+247 
-253 EKEASGGCNKPD
+253 
-265 DPRKDEEDQEERNNL
+265 EERNNTNI
-280 NKNKNTSIRKME
+280 NKSNIRKME
-292 KKFSLVKELRNAME
+292 KKFSLVKELRSAME

-444 LNTPA
+444 ANTPA
-449 GLFHGYADTNV
+449 GLFNGYADTNV

-512 AIDGTEALATSNVPA
+512 AIDGTEALATSNVPT

>member
-1 MSKVLYRAISE
+1 MIEYRSFRIEARE
-12 VRSNTESRTITG
+12 QGSRTVSG
-24 YAIVFESWSRDL
+24 YGSVFNSQSEDL
-36 GGFYEI
+36 GFIETI
-42 IRKGAIT
+42 DPKAIT
-49 QELINRSDVIMNVN
+49 EETIKRSDVFATLN
-63 HDNDKMV
+63 HDNDKIL
-70 ARSVNGEG
+70 ARCKYGSGSLE
-78 TLKLTLDD
+78 LKCDD
-86 IGLRFEFDAPPTP
+86 KGLYYRFDAPNTD
-99 LGEELLFNIRSG
+99 LGDELLEYLNRGEIDSS
-111 NLFECSF
+111 SF
-118 AFSLSGSE
+118 AF
-126 TCERWTK
+126 TVKR
-133 DENMLRREILEIDGI
+133 DEWKNGDDGKHYRRILEIDQI
-148 YDCSIVT
+148 FDISPVFCP
-155 VAAYGAT
+155 AYPEAICQKRNKP
-162 SCHTRGLETEI
+162 SDYADK
-173 INTQDILRNMD
+173 INTLEKRDMD

-201 EIEAEE
+201 EMGAEE

-224 GDCKKPDEEKIEEKE
+224 GEGKKPDEEKIEEKEAPGECKKPDEEKIEEKE
-239 APCDGKKP
+239 AP
-247 DEEKIE
+247 
-253 EKEASGGCNKPD
+253 GGCNKPD
-265 DPRKDEEDQEERNNL
+265 DPRKDEEDPEERNNL

-372 VGWKGETAAADDGS
+372 VGWKGEIAAADDGS

-500 GTAGVGMIMENG
+500 GTAGVGMVMENG

>member
-1 MSKVLYRAISE
+1 MIEYRSFRIEARE
-12 VRSNTESRTITG
+12 QGSRTVSG
-24 YAIVFESWSRDL
+24 YGSVFNSQSEDL
-36 GGFYEI
+36 GFIETI
-42 IRKGAIT
+42 DPNAIT
-49 QELINRSDVIMNVN
+49 DETIKRSDVFATLN
-63 HDNDKMV
+63 HDMDKIL
-70 ARSVNGEG
+70 ARCKYGSGSLE
-78 TLKLTLDD
+78 LKCDD
-86 IGLRFEFDAPPTP
+86 KGLYYRFDAPNTD
-99 LGEELLFNIRSG
+99 LGDELLEYLNRGEIDSS
-111 NLFECSF
+111 SF
-118 AFSLSGSE
+118 AF
-126 TCERWTK
+126 TVKR
-133 DENMLRREILEIDGI
+133 DEWKNGDDGKHYRRILEIDQI
-148 YDCSIVT
+148 FDISPVFCP
-155 VAAYGAT
+155 AYPEAICQKRNKP
-162 SCHTRGLETEI
+162 SDYADKINKLEKR
-173 INTQDILRNMD
+173 DMD

-201 EIEAEE
+201 EMEAEE
-207 KPAEDPVEEPI
+207 KPAEEPVEEPM
-218 EEKEAP
+218 EGKEAP
-224 GDCKKPDEEKIEEKE
+224 IEDKKPDEEKIEGKEAPIEDKKPDEEKIEEKE
-239 APCDGKKP
+239 APCGGDKP
-247 DEEKIE
+247 DE
-253 EKEASGGCNKPD
+253 D
-265 DPRKDEEDQEERNNL
+265 DPEERNNL

-512 AIDGTEALATSNVPA
+512 AIDGTEALATSNVAA

>member
-1 MSKVLYRAISE
+1 MIEYRSFRIEARE
-12 VRSNTESRTITG
+12 QGSRTVSG
-24 YAIVFESWSRDL
+24 YGSVFNSQSEDL
-36 GGFYEI
+36 GFIETI
-42 IRKGAIT
+42 DPNAIT
-49 QELINRSDVIMNVN
+49 EETIKRSDVFATLN
-63 HDNDKMV
+63 HDMDKIL
-70 ARSVNGEG
+70 ARCKYGSGSLE
-78 TLKLTLDD
+78 LKCDD
-86 IGLRFEFDAPPTP
+86 KGLYYRFDAPNTD
-99 LGEELLFNIRSG
+99 LGDELLEYLNRGEIDSS
-111 NLFECSF
+111 SF
-118 AFSLSGSE
+118 AF
-126 TCERWTK
+126 TVKR
-133 DENMLRREILEIDGI
+133 DEWKNGDDGKHYRRILEIDQI
-148 YDCSIVT
+148 FDISSVFC
-155 VAAYGAT
+155 AAYPEAICQKRNKP
-162 SCHTRGLETEI
+162 SDYADKINKLEKR
-173 INTQDILRNMD
+173 DMD

-201 EIEAEE
+201 EMEAEE
-207 KPAEDPVEEPI
+207 KPAEEPVVEPI
-218 EEKEAP
+218 EGKEAP
-224 GDCKKPDEEKIEEKE
+224 IEDKKPDEEKIEEKE
-239 APCDGKKP
+239 A
-247 DEEKIE
+247 
-253 EKEASGGCNKPD
+253 AGGCDKPG
-265 DPRKDEEDQEERNNL
+265 DPIKDEEDPEERNNL

-372 VGWKGETAAADDGS
+372 VGWKGEIAAADDGS
-386 GAFTSVTLSPKRLT
+386 GAFTNVTLTPKRLT

-512 AIDGTEALATSNVPA
+512 AIDGTEALATSNVAA

-554 ESLANGCVTIVCNA
+554 DSLANGCVTIVVNA

>member
-1 MSKVLYRAISE
+1 MIEYRSFRI
-12 VRSNTESRTITG
+12 ESREQGSRTVSG
-24 YAIVFESWSRDL
+24 YGSVFNSQSEDL
-36 GGFYEI
+36 GFIETI
-42 IRKGAIT
+42 DPNAIT
-49 QELINRSDVIMNVN
+49 DETIKRSDVFATLN
-63 HDNDKMV
+63 HDMDKIL
-70 ARSVNGEG
+70 ARCKYGSGSLE
-78 TLKLTLDD
+78 LKCDD
-86 IGLRFEFDAPPTP
+86 KGLYYRFDAPNTD
-99 LGEELLFNIRSG
+99 LGDELLEYLNRGEIDSS
-111 NLFECSF
+111 SF
-118 AFSLSGSE
+118 AFTVKRDE
-126 TCERWTK
+126 WTK
-133 DENMLRREILEIDGI
+133 GDDGKTHRRILEIDQVFDI
-148 YDCSIVT
+148 SPVFC
-155 VAAYGAT
+155 AAYPEAICQKRNKP
-162 SCHTRGLETEI
+162 SDYADKINKLEKR
-173 INTQDILRNMD
+173 DMD

-201 EIEAEE
+201 EMEAEE
-207 KPAEDPVEEPI
+207 RPAEEPVEGPI

-224 GDCKKPDEEKIEEKE
+224 VDEKKPVEEPIDGKEAPIEDKKPDEEQIEEKE
-239 APCDGKKP
+239 APCGNKP
-247 DEEKIE
+247 DEE
-253 EKEASGGCNKPD
+253 
-265 DPRKDEEDQEERNNL
+265 DPEERNNL

-386 GAFTSVTLSPKRLT
+386 GAFTNVTLTPKRLT

>member
-1 MSKVLYRAISE
+1 MIEYRSFRIEARE
-12 VRSNTESRTITG
+12 NGSRTVSG
-24 YAIVFESWSRDL
+24 YGSVFNSQSEDL
-36 GGFYEI
+36 GFIETI
-42 IRKGAIT
+42 DPNAIT
-49 QELINRSDVIMNVN
+49 EETIKRSDVFATLN
-63 HDNDKMV
+63 HDMDKIL
-70 ARSVNGEG
+70 ARCKYGSGSLE
-78 TLKLTLDD
+78 LKCDD
-86 IGLRFEFDAPPTP
+86 KGLYYRFDAPNTD
-99 LGEELLFNIRSG
+99 LGDELLEYLNRGEIDSS
-111 NLFECSF
+111 SF
-118 AFSLSGSE
+118 AF
-126 TCERWTK
+126 TVKR
-133 DENMLRREILEIDGI
+133 DEWKNGDDGKHYRRILEIDQLFDI
-148 YDCSIVT
+148 SPVFCS
-155 VAAYGAT
+155 AYPEAICQKRNKP
-162 SCHTRGLETEI
+162 SDYVDKINKLEKR
-173 INTQDILRNMD
+173 DMD

-201 EIEAEE
+201 EMEAEE
-207 KPAEDPVEEPI
+207 KPAEEPVEEPM
-218 EEKEAP
+218 EGKEAP
-224 GDCKKPDEEKIEEKE
+224 GDYKKPDEEKIEGKEAPGDYKKPDEEKIEEKE
-239 APCDGKKP
+239 AAGVCD
-247 DEEKIE
+247 
-253 EKEASGGCNKPD
+253 KPD
-265 DPRKDEEDQEERNNL
+265 DPIKDEEDPEERNNL

-318 RAYTVT
+318 TAYTVT
-324 DEGVD
+324 DEAVD
-329 VVETDIYDIL
+329 VAETDIYDIL

-372 VGWKGETAAADDGS
+372 VGWKGEIAAADDGS
-386 GAFTSVTLSPKRLT
+386 GAFTNVTLTPKRLT

-512 AIDGTEALATSNVPA
+512 AIDGTEALATSNVPT

>member
-201 EIEAEE
+201 EMEAEE
-207 KPAEDPVEEPI
+207 KPAEDPVEEPMEEKEAPVEDKKPDEEPI

-224 GDCKKPDEEKIEEKE
+224 VEDKKPDEEKIEEKE
-239 APCDGKKP
+239 AP
-247 DEEKIE
+247 
-253 EKEASGGCNKPD
+253 GGCNKPD
-265 DPRKDEEDQEERNNL
+265 DPRKDEEDPEERNNL

-372 VGWKGETAAADDGS
+372 VGWKGEIAAADDGS
-386 GAFTSVTLSPKRLT
+386 GAFTNVTLTPKRLT

-478 VYGNCKYIVS
+478 VYGDCKYIVS

>member
-1 MSKVLYRAISE
+1 MIEYRSFRIEARE
-12 VRSNTESRTITG
+12 QGSRTVSG
-24 YAIVFESWSRDL
+24 YGSVFNSQSEDL
-36 GGFYEI
+36 GFIETI
-42 IRKGAIT
+42 DPKAIT
-49 QELINRSDVIMNVN
+49 DETIKRSDVFATLN
-63 HDNDKMV
+63 HDMDKIL
-70 ARSVNGEG
+70 ARCKYGSGSLE
-78 TLKLTLDD
+78 LKCDD
-86 IGLRFEFDAPPTP
+86 KGLYYRFDAPNTD
-99 LGEELLFNIRSG
+99 LGDELLEYLNRGEIDSS
-111 NLFECSF
+111 SF
-118 AFSLSGSE
+118 AF
-126 TCERWTK
+126 TVKR
-133 DENMLRREILEIDGI
+133 DEWKNGDDGKPYRRILEIDQI
-148 YDCSIVT
+148 FDISPVFCP
-155 VAAYGAT
+155 AYPEAICQKRNKP
-162 SCHTRGLETEI
+162 SDYADKINKLEKR
-173 INTQDILRNMD
+173 DMD

-201 EIEAEE
+201 EMEAEE
-207 KPAEDPVEEPI
+207 KPAEEPVEEPMEGKEAPGDYKKPDEEKI

-224 GDCKKPDEEKIEEKE
+224 GECKKPDEEKIEEKE
-239 APCDGKKP
+239 AP
-247 DEEKIE
+247 
-253 EKEASGGCNKPD
+253 GCYDKPD
-265 DPRKDEEDQEERNNL
+265 DPRKDEEDPEERNNL

-372 VGWKGETAAADDGS
+372 VGWKGEIAAADDGS

-478 VYGNCKYIVS
+478 VYGDCKYIVS

-512 AIDGTEALATSNVPA
+512 AIDGTEALATSNVPT

>member
-1 MSKVLYRAISE
+1 MIEYRSFRI
-12 VRSNTESRTITG
+12 ESREQGSRTVSG
-24 YAIVFESWSRDL
+24 YGSVFNSQSEDL
-36 GGFYEI
+36 GFIETI
-42 IRKGAIT
+42 DPNAIT
-49 QELINRSDVIMNVN
+49 DETIKRSDVFATLN
-63 HDNDKMV
+63 HDTDKIL
-70 ARSVNGEG
+70 ARCKYGSGSLE
-78 TLKLTLDD
+78 LKCDD
-86 IGLRFEFDAPPTP
+86 KGLYYRFDAPKTD
-99 LGEELLFNIRSG
+99 LGDELLEHLDRGEIDSS
-111 NLFECSF
+111 SF
-118 AFSLSGSE
+118 AFTVKRDE
-126 TCERWTK
+126 WTK
-133 DENMLRREILEIDGI
+133 GDDGKSYRRILEIDQVFDI
-148 YDCSIVT
+148 SPVYCP
-155 VAAYGAT
+155 AYPEAICQKRNKP
-162 SCHTRGLETEI
+162 SDYADKINKLEKR
-173 INTQDILRNMD
+173 DMD

-201 EIEAEE
+201 EMEAEE
-207 KPAEDPVEEPI
+207 KPAEAPVEEPIEGKEAPIEDKKPDEEPI

-224 GDCKKPDEEKIEEKE
+224 CGVDKPDE
-239 APCDGKKP
+239 
-247 DEEKIE
+247 
-253 EKEASGGCNKPD
+253 D
-265 DPRKDEEDQEERNNL
+265 DPEERNNL

-372 VGWKGETAAADDGS
+372 VGWKGEIAAADDGS

-512 AIDGTEALATSNVPA
+512 AIDGTEALATSNVPT

-554 ESLANGCVTIVCNA
+554 ASLANGCVTIVVNA

>member
-1 MSKVLYRAISE
+1 MIEYRSFRIEARESG
-12 VRSNTESRTITG
+12 SRTVSG
-24 YAIVFESWSRDL
+24 YGSVFNSQSEDL
-36 GGFYEI
+36 GFIETI
-42 IRKGAIT
+42 DPNAIT
-49 QELINRSDVIMNVN
+49 EETIKRSDVFATLN
-63 HDNDKMV
+63 HDMDKIL
-70 ARSVNGEG
+70 ARCKYGSGSLE
-78 TLKLTLDD
+78 LKCDD
-86 IGLRFEFDAPPTP
+86 KGLYYRFDAPNTD
-99 LGEELLFNIRSG
+99 LGDELLEHLNRGEIDSS
-111 NLFECSF
+111 SF
-118 AFSLSGSE
+118 AF
-126 TCERWTK
+126 TVKR
-133 DENMLRREILEIDGI
+133 DEWKKGDDGKHYRRILEIDQLFDVSPV
-148 YDCSIVT
+148 YCS
-155 VAAYGAT
+155 AYPEAICQKRNKP
-162 SCHTRGLETEI
+162 SDYADKINKLEKR
-173 INTQDILRNMD
+173 DMD

-201 EIEAEE
+201 DMEAEE
-207 KPAEDPVEEPI
+207 KPAEEPVEEPMEEKEAPGDCKKPDEEKI

-239 APCDGKKP
+239 A
-247 DEEKIE
+247 
-253 EKEASGGCNKPD
+253 AGGCDNPD
-265 DPRKDEEDQEERNNL
+265 DPRKDEEDPEERNNQ

-372 VGWKGETAAADDGS
+372 VGWKGEIAAADDGS

-512 AIDGTEALATSNVPA
+512 AIDGTEALATSNVPT

-554 ESLANGCVTIVCNA
+554 DSLANGCVTIVCNA

>member
-1 MSKVLYRAISE
+1 MIEYRSFRIEARE
-12 VRSNTESRTITG
+12 QGSRTVSG
-24 YAIVFESWSRDL
+24 YGSVFNSQSEDL
-36 GGFYEI
+36 GFIETI
-42 IRKGAIT
+42 DPNAIT
-49 QELINRSDVIMNVN
+49 DETIKRSDVFATLN
-63 HDNDKMV
+63 HDMDKIL
-70 ARSVNGEG
+70 ARCKYGSGSLE
-78 TLKLTLDD
+78 LKCDD
-86 IGLRFEFDAPPTP
+86 KGLYYRFDAPNTD
-99 LGEELLFNIRSG
+99 LGDELLEYLNRGEIDSS
-111 NLFECSF
+111 SF
-118 AFSLSGSE
+118 AF
-126 TCERWTK
+126 TVKR
-133 DENMLRREILEIDGI
+133 DEWKNGDDGKHYRRILEIDQI
-148 YDCSIVT
+148 FDISPVFC
-155 VAAYGAT
+155 AAYPEAICQKRNKP
-162 SCHTRGLETEI
+162 SDYADK
-173 INTQDILRNMD
+173 INTLEKRDMD

-201 EIEAEE
+201 EMEAEE
-207 KPAEDPVEEPI
+207 KPAEEPVEEPI
-218 EEKEAP
+218 EGKEAP
-224 GDCKKPDEEKIEEKE
+224 IEDKKPVEEPIEGKEAPIEDKKPDEEKIEEKE
-239 APCDGKKP
+239 APCGGDKP
-247 DEEKIE
+247 DE
-253 EKEASGGCNKPD
+253 KEP
-265 DPRKDEEDQEERNNL
+265 EERNNL

-372 VGWKGETAAADDGS
+372 VGWKGEIAAAADGS

-410 AQDTLGVENMIRQD
+410 AQDTIGVENMIRQD

-444 LNTPA
+444 TNTPA
-449 GLFHGYADTNV
+449 GLFNGYADTNV

-478 VYGNCKYIVS
+478 VYGDCKYIVS

-500 GTAGVGMIMENG
+500 GTANVGMIMENG

>member
-1 MSKVLYRAISE
+1 MIEYRSFRIEARE
-12 VRSNTESRTITG
+12 QGSRTVSG
-24 YAIVFESWSRDL
+24 YGSVFNSQSEDL
-36 GGFYEI
+36 GFIETI
-42 IRKGAIT
+42 DPKAIT
-49 QELINRSDVIMNVN
+49 DETIKRSDVFATLN
-63 HDNDKMV
+63 HDNDKIL
-70 ARSVNGEG
+70 ARCKYGSGSLE
-78 TLKLTLDD
+78 LKCDD
-86 IGLRFEFDAPPTP
+86 KGLYYRFDAPNTD
-99 LGEELLFNIRSG
+99 LGDELLEYLNRGEIDSS
-111 NLFECSF
+111 SF
-118 AFSLSGSE
+118 AF
-126 TCERWTK
+126 TVKR
-133 DENMLRREILEIDGI
+133 DEWKNGDDGKHYRRILEIDQI
-148 YDCSIVT
+148 FDISPVFCP
-155 VAAYGAT
+155 AYPEAICQKRNKP
-162 SCHTRGLETEI
+162 SDYADKINKLEKR
-173 INTQDILRNMD
+173 DMD

-201 EIEAEE
+201 EMEAEE
-207 KPAEDPVEEPI
+207 KPAEEPVEEPMEGKEAPGDYKKPDEEKI

-239 APCDGKKP
+239 AT
-247 DEEKIE
+247 
-253 EKEASGGCNKPD
+253 GCYDKPD
-265 DPRKDEEDQEERNNL
+265 DPKDEEDPEERNNL

-372 VGWKGETAAADDGS
+372 VGWKGEIAAADDGS

-410 AQDTLGVENMIRQD
+410 DQDTLGVENMIRQD

-512 AIDGTEALATSNVPA
+512 AIDGTEALATSNVPT

>member
-1 MSKVLYRAISE
+1 MIEYRSFRIEARE
-12 VRSNTESRTITG
+12 QGSRTVSG
-24 YAIVFESWSRDL
+24 YGSVFNSQSEDL
-36 GGFYEI
+36 GFIETI
-42 IRKGAIT
+42 DPNAIT
-49 QELINRSDVIMNVN
+49 EETIKRSDVFATLN
-63 HDNDKMV
+63 HDMDKIL
-70 ARSVNGEG
+70 ARCKYGSGSLE
-78 TLKLTLDD
+78 LKCDD
-86 IGLRFEFDAPPTP
+86 KGLYYRFDAPNTD
-99 LGEELLFNIRSG
+99 LGDELLEYLNRGEIDSS
-111 NLFECSF
+111 SF
-118 AFSLSGSE
+118 AF
-126 TCERWTK
+126 TVKR
-133 DENMLRREILEIDGI
+133 DEWKNGDDGKHYRRILEIDQI
-148 YDCSIVT
+148 FDISPVFC
-155 VAAYGAT
+155 AAYPEAICQKRNKP
-162 SCHTRGLETEI
+162 SDYVDKINKLEKR
-173 INTQDILRNMD
+173 DMD

-201 EIEAEE
+201 EMEAEE
-207 KPAEDPVEEPI
+207 KPAEEPVEEPM
-218 EEKEAP
+218 EGKEAP
-224 GDCKKPDEEKIEEKE
+224 GDYKKPDEEKIEGKEAPGDYKKPDEEKIEEKE
-239 APCDGKKP
+239 AAGVCD
-247 DEEKIE
+247 
-253 EKEASGGCNKPD
+253 KPD
-265 DPRKDEEDQEERNNL
+265 DPIKDEEDPEERNNL

-372 VGWKGETAAADDGS
+372 VGWKGEIAAADDGS
-386 GAFTSVTLSPKRLT
+386 GAFTNVTLTPKRLT

-512 AIDGTEALATSNVPA
+512 AIDGTEALATSNVPT